1 MSDDNRFIS
10 HKMAP
15 QQREGN
21 KFETNKRETKP
32 ETNKRETKPETNRRE
47 TNKFE
52 GNDSPEVQSNNP
64 KAPPAE

>member
-21 KFETNKRETKP
+21 KF